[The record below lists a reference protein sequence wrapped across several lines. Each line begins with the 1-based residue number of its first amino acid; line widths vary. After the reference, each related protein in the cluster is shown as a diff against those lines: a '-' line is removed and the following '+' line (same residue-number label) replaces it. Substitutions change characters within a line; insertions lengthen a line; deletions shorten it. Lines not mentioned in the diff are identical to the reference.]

1 MKFILFLLFMIQV
14 NSFGNQTQNDYR
26 IYEVNKTTGKERIS
40 FNSGKN
46 WHKYKRI
53 HRILEIRKD
62 GKYQSFDRGRTWTKL
77 LSTNNMEPNNLLKVH
92 YVNNNIYIDAE
103 FKNSESQSGV
113 LTIYNLI
120 GSRIFEIDV
129 KLINGRNVINAD
141 DNLFVTGL
149 HFMCIVTDN
158 GFFQINKVILQK

>member
-1 MKFILFLLFMIQV
+1 MFIPISLL
-14 NSFGNQTQNDYR
+14 GNQPHNDYR
-26 IYEVNKTTGKERIS
+26 IYEVNKTTGEERIS
-40 FNSGKN
+40 FDSGKK
-46 WHKYKRI
+46 WHKYKRMN
-53 HRILEIRKD
+53 RILEIRKD

-77 LSTNNMEPNNLLKVH
+77 LSTRNIETNNLLKVH

-103 FKNSESQSGV
+103 YENSYTQPGV

-129 KLINGRNVINAD
+129 KLQNGRNVINVD

-149 HFMCIVTDN
+149 HFMCILTDN
-158 GFFQINKVILQK
+158 GFFQMNKVILQK